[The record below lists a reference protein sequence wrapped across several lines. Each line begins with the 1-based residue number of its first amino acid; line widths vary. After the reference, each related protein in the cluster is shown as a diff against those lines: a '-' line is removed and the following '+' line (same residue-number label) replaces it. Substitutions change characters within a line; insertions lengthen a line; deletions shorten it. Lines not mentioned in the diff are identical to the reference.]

1 MSNDDKVRQCLAT
14 LEQLLERRE
23 ELLELDE
30 PTRKRLLEV
39 AGRLAQPDRT
49 EQRYLAR
56 ASRRKRKRDVRAA
69 DEALLS
75 RAGIRQKRLETVFV
89 TPEPRALAASGGG
102 VHTANGAHALNG
114 ASTPHDSE
122 TAPSGAETT
131 RSDSETAPSS
141 SVYTPHGSVPTPSVV
156 ASASDAAYDDER
168 LREARVCYVC
178 KKPRDRVHFFYDQ
191 LCGPCG
197 DFNFEKRTQSANLRG
212 RTALISGARVK
223 IGYQAAI
230 LLLRAG
236 ARVLVTT
243 RFPRDAARRYA
254 AERDY
259 DDWRDR
265 LAIYG
270 LDLRHT
276 PSVEAFTRHVT
287 ERESRL
293 DFMLHNACQTVRR
306 PAGFYGH
313 LMDGELGPLEGVPEA
328 ARPLLIEHEALT
340 AARQRLHA
348 HGDAHGAPTLTH
360 RSPAT
365 PAHDETAPHDAR
377 APVGLSASAALSQLE
392 LVPDDGERSEL
403 IFPRGELDQDQQ
415 QIDRRGIN
423 SWRLALDEVGTVELL
438 EVQLVNSIAPF
449 VLNARLKAL
458 MLRERTFDKHIVN
471 VSAMEGQFYRRFK
484 TDKHPHTNMA
494 KAALN
499 MLTRTSAPDYAR
511 DGIFMN
517 SVDTGWVTD
526 EDPAHIAARKTAENG
541 FHPPLD
547 IVDGAARIVDP
558 IFDGLNTGRHVWG
571 QFLKDYRPT
580 AW

>member
-1 MSNDDKVRQCLAT
+1 MPPSAELIAECLKV
-14 LEQLLERRE
+14 LESLLEHRE
-23 ELLELDE
+23 DLLEIDLKI
-30 PTRKRLLEV
+30 RKRLLEA

-56 ASRRKRKRDVRAA
+56 ASRKKKRRDVKAA

-75 RAGIRQKRLETVFV
+75 RAGIRKKRLEPVFI
-89 TPEPRALAASGGG
+89 TPDPNALTGAGGG
-102 VHTANGAHALNG
+102 VHEA
-114 ASTPHDSE
+114 D
-122 TAPSGAETT
+122 
-131 RSDSETAPSS
+131 
-141 SVYTPHGSVPTPSVV
+141 VPTEPANLLPALGATQETSAVHETSGVHETQSVF
-156 ASASDAAYDDER
+156 ATLAAAAELPDDGER
-168 LREARVCYVC
+168 LRDARVCYVC
-178 KKPRDRVHFFYDQ
+178 KQARDRVHFFYDQ
-191 LCGPCG
+191 LCVECG
-197 DFNFEKRTQSANLRG
+197 DFNYAKRSQTANLEG

-236 ARVLVTT
+236 ARVIVTT

-259 DDWRDR
+259 EAWRHR

-276 PSVEAFTRHVT
+276 PSVEAFARHLG

-293 DFMLHNACQTVRR
+293 DFVLHNACQTVRR

-313 LMDGELGPLEGVPEA
+313 LMEGELGALETSSVPES
-328 ARPLLIEHEALT
+328 ARVLLADHEALT
-340 AARQRLHA
+340 AARKKLTNGSAPELPHA
-348 HGDAHGAPTLTH
+348 ELVRAHAAAAV
-360 RSPAT
+360 SM
-365 PAHDETAPHDAR
+365 DER
-377 APVGLSASAALSQLE
+377 APVGLSASAALSQLALLPE
-392 LVPDDGERSEL
+392 DGDKSEL

-449 VLNARLKAL
+449 VLNARLKSL

-499 MLTRTSAPDYAR
+499 MMTRTSAPDYAK

-558 IFDGLNTGRHVWG
+558 IFDGINTGRHVWG

>member
-1 MSNDDKVRQCLAT
+1 MSNDQVRQCLAT
-14 LEQLLERRE
+14 LEELLERRE
-23 ELLELDE
+23 ALLELDE

-39 AGRLAQPDRT
+39 AGRLAQPDRA

-75 RAGIRQKRLETVFV
+75 RAGIRQKRLETFFI
-89 TPEPRALAASGGG
+89 TPEPHALAAAGGG
-102 VHTANGAHALNG
+102 VHAPNGSVHALNG
-114 ASTPHDSE
+114 AD
-122 TAPSGAETT
+122 APGGAET
-131 RSDSETAPSS
+131 SPPGSETSPRVTA
-141 SVYTPHGSVPTPSVV
+141 YTPHASVPTPSTRV
-156 ASASDAAYDDER
+156 SADDTDENER

-191 LCGPCG
+191 LCDACG
-197 DFNFEKRTQSANLRG
+197 DFNYEKRTQTADLRG

-236 ARVLVTT
+236 ARVIVTT

-259 DDWRDR
+259 DDWRER

-276 PSVEAFTRHVT
+276 PSVEAFTRHLS
-287 ERESRL
+287 EREPRL

-313 LMDGELGPLEGVPEA
+313 LMDGELGPLERVPEA
-328 ARPLLIEHEALT
+328 ARPLLVEHEALT
-340 AARQRLHA
+340 AARRGLHA
-348 HGDAHGAPTLTH
+348 NGGADGSVNVTYRPRAPTH
-360 RSPAT
+360 AE
-365 PAHDETAPHDAR
+365 AEPHDPGAM
-377 APVGLSASAALSQLE
+377 VGLRASAALSQLA
-392 LVPDDGERSEL
+392 LVPEDSERSEL

-499 MLTRTSAPDYAR
+499 MMTRTSAPDYAK
-511 DGIFMN
+511 DGVFMN

-558 IFDGLNTGRHVWG
+558 IFDGIKTGRHVWG